1 MVLYASVVLVVG
13 VWATLLSFSNRRVM
27 EKLKKSSPFPK
38 QDRPLVSIA
47 IPARNEEHFIEACVS
62 SLIAQSYENIEILI
76 LDDNSTDTTA
86 EEVRKLQE
94 QDARVRIIKGK
105 PLKKGWR
112 GKLYAMQQLY
122 EESKGEY
129 ILFTD
134 ADTVHNPNSL
144 DYGLS
149 IIINEQASMVSGYP
163 KQEGNL
169 LWVQTLVS
177 AMLFNTVLYM
187 PLRLQQKVQWAPFAM
202 AIGQYLLLQRTVLD
216 DIGGFSSLSDV
227 ICDDV
232 MLARACTRTGHKHIF
247 ADMKDALSCK
257 MFATFKGGFAGLER
271 SITGVIDIKTYMV
284 PLVLMA
290 AFVLLACALAPLVS
304 VAMGIALLA
313 DPTLSAL
320 PFTLVSLGSVLL
332 FGSWTITGLYHGFP
346 LTVAMQGPIAFV
358 FVVIMYL
365 HGYYR
370 KVSGKGFMWKGRNI
384 S

>member
-1 MVLYASVVLVVG
+1 MILYASLVLVVG
-13 VWATLLSFSNRRVM
+13 LWATLLSFSNRRVM
-27 EKLKKSSPFPK
+27 EKLKKQSPFPK
-38 QDRPLVSIA
+38 HERPLVSIA

-62 SLIAQSYENIEILI
+62 SLIVQRYENIEILI
-76 LDDNSTDTTA
+76 LDDNSTDNTA
-86 EEVRKLQE
+86 EKVRKLQE
-94 QDARVRIIKGK
+94 KDTRVRIIKGK

-122 EESKGEY
+122 ENSKGEY

-134 ADTVHNPNSL
+134 ADTVHNPNSVE
-144 DYGLS
+144 YGLS

-163 KQEGNL
+163 KQQGNL
-169 LWVQTLVS
+169 LCVQTLVS

-187 PLRLQQKVQWAPFAM
+187 PLHFQQKVQWSPFAM
-202 AIGQYLLLQRTVLD
+202 AIGQYLLLKRTVLE
-216 DIGGFSSLSDV
+216 DIDGFTSLSDV

-232 MLARACTRTGHKHIF
+232 MLARACTKNRHKYIF

-257 MFATFKGGFAGLER
+257 MFSTFKGGFAGLER

-284 PLVLMA
+284 PLVLIA
-290 AFVLLACALAPLVS
+290 ALVLLACALAPLAS
-304 VAMGIALLA
+304 VAMLVALLA
-313 DPTLSAL
+313 NPTLSAL
-320 PFTLVSLGSVLL
+320 PFILVSVGSILL

-346 LTVAMQGPIAFV
+346 LKVAMQGPIAFV
-358 FVVIMYL
+358 FVVVMYL